1 MWREWESKVGRHEFM
16 KERHMSTSTE
26 VIREPQLSVIG
37 TGDAGRKDAETA
49 VSSLQRPDD
58 IWISRMIVGAL
69 AFSVLAGIVGA
80 IVLQGFDKKIPDV
93 LLASVAGL
101 AGLLVPSPMSK
112 R

>member
-1 MWREWESKVGRHEFM
+1 M
-16 KERHMSTSTE
+16 KERHMSTSAE
-26 VIREPQLSVIG
+26 VIHEPQLSVVG
-37 TGDAGRKDAETA
+37 TGDAGRKGTETVAE
-49 VSSLQRPDD
+49 SSLQRPED
-58 IWISRMIVGAL
+58 IWISRMVVGAL